1 MKQALASDANARPVV
16 PKPNNN
22 NNNNNS
28 KNQIKQALASGAEAQ
43 KNEKIIIV
51 KTKQSL
57 ASGELQWRRYWQN
70 TKWSLASRERQQ
82 CQC

>member
-16 PKPNNN
+16 PKPNNNN

-57 ASGELQWRRYWQN
+57 ASGELQ
-70 TKWSLASRERQQ
+70 
-82 CQC
+82 